1 MEKKT
6 MAKECLIQKHKKQSA
21 AWEKLNAEERAIM
34 ELPKDKREEALAAFK
49 AKRIKMRMYKT
60 RQYNRCSITGRASG
74 YFRFFGVCRH
84 VFREKAHR
92 GELPGIVKSS
102 W

>member
-1 MEKKT
+1 
-6 MAKECLIQKHKKQSA
+6 MAKECLIQKHRVQTAK
-21 AWEKLNAEERAIM
+21 WEKLMAEEQAIM
-34 ELPKDKREEALAAFK
+34 ALPKDKRDEALAAFK
-49 AKRIKMRMYKT
+49 AKRVKNRMFKT
-60 RQYNRCSITGRASG
+60 RRYTRCSITGRSHG
-74 YFRFFGVCRH
+74 VIRFFGVCRQ

>member
-1 MEKKT
+1 
-6 MAKECLIQKHKKQSA
+6 MAKECLIQKHRRLEA
-21 AWEKLNAEERAIM
+21 AWEKLAAEEKAIM
-34 ELPKDKREEALAAFK
+34 ELPKDKREDALAALK
-49 AKRIKMRMYKT
+49 AKRVKNRMFKT
-60 RQYNRCSITGRASG
+60 RRYNRCSITGRASG
-74 YFRFFGVCRH
+74 YFRFFGVCRQ

>member
-1 MEKKT
+1 
-6 MAKECLIQKHKKQSA
+6 MAKECLIQKHKRLEA
-21 AWEKLNAEERAIM
+21 AWEKLVAEEKAIM
-34 ELPKDKREEALAAFK
+34 DLPKDKREEALAAFN
-49 AKRIKMRMYKT
+49 AKRVKNRMFKT
-60 RQYNRCSITGRASG
+60 RRYNRCSITGRASG
-74 YFRFFGVCRH
+74 YFRFFGVCRQ

>member
-1 MEKKT
+1 
-6 MAKECLIQKHKKQSA
+6 MAKECLIQKHRRLEA
-21 AWEKLNAEERAIM
+21 AWEKLAAEEKAIM
-34 ELPKDKREEALAAFK
+34 ELPKDKREEALAALK
-49 AKRIKMRMYKT
+49 AKRVKNRMFKT
-60 RQYNRCSITGRASG
+60 RRYNRCSITGRASG
-74 YFRFFGVCRH
+74 YFRFFGVCRQ